1 MTEYKVFKLFRG
13 GVLIGGAKYVR
24 DSGRITG
31 HSLGGALASLAA
43 AKIVHSKAIPQERIK
58 LVTFGQPRTGD
69 SGFASG
75 MASSLSF
82 YNYRV
87 TRARDLVVHVP
98 PRVFQ
103 DYAHYRTEIFY
114 DNDMKP
120 GAKWIR
126 CVGGDED
133 KNCANKYGHVLNN
146 KSSLFI

>member
-1 MTEYKVFKLFRG
+1 
-13 GVLIGGAKYVR
+13 
-24 DSGRITG
+24 
-31 HSLGGALASLAA
+31 
-43 AKIVHSKAIPQERIK
+43 
-58 LVTFGQPRTGD
+58 
-69 SGFASG
+69 

-133 KNCANKYGHVLNN
+133 KNCANKYGIYHVSDHTNYFDRVVSEYGR
-146 KSSLFI
+146 KGCYSG